1 MKYMSNLYSILW
13 ENFKL
18 QFLQIPPT
26 DFALVCPTSLVL
38 RPTNQ
43 GNYPPNTGIF
53 YPKKIEEGGCLYVVH
68 NNWYLTIQTT

>member
-53 YPKKIEEGGCLYVVH
+53 YPKKIEEGGEPRFDDDQL
-68 NNWYLTIQTT
+68 